1 MFQHLQQ
8 LIPDAGERL
17 LMIFG
22 GSVGG
27 VVSFAFGGDKAVLL
41 CWLFIFVFID
51 SITGNIG
58 ALRTGTWRS
67 KTFGLGVTKK
77 VLYFGM
83 VALSHGLDKTF
94 EPILHFE
101 IMQNVVI
108 CAYTAGEFG
117 SIIENLERCGLGSIV
132 PPVIRRMVAALNERV
147 DTTVDKISGK
157 EK

>member
-1 MFQHLQQ
+1 MLHQ
-8 LIPDAGERL
+8 LLPAQAERV
-17 LMIFG
+17 LMQIG
-22 GSVGG
+22 GICGG
-27 VVSFAFGGDKAVLL
+27 LFSFAFGGETSVLL
-41 CWLFIFVFID
+41 WWLLIFVVID
-51 SITGNIG
+51 SLTGNFG

-67 KTFGLGVTKK
+67 KTFGMGVTKK

-83 VALSHGLDKTF
+83 VALAHGLDKTF
-94 EPILHFE
+94 APILHFE

-117 SIIENLERCGLGSIV
+117 SIIENLERCGLGGIV